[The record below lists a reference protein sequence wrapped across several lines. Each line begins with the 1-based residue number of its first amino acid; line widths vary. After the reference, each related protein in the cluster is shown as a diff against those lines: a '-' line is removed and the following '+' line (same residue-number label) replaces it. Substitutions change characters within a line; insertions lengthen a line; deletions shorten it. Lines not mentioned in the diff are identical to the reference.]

1 MRFTCATCGKL
12 HDGLPCYG
20 ADRPDAYWDVP
31 ENKREADVFQT
42 SDSCVIASR
51 FFFVRGCIEIPVIG
65 TAEHLEWGVWVS
77 LKEENFFLWQDHYD
91 TPKRS
96 HIGPFFGWLCT
107 GLPGYPD
114 TLHMKTMVHLRDNGI
129 RPYIEIEDTDHP
141 LSVDQRNGITMQ
153 RVQDIVDLVEHQRV
167 QKTEPL
173 ALGDANKPRP

>member
-1 MRFTCATCGKL
+1 M
-12 HDGLPCYG
+12 
-20 ADRPDAYWDVP
+20 
-31 ENKREADVFQT
+31 
-42 SDSCVIASR
+42 
-51 FFFVRGCIEIPVIG
+51 IG